1 MSSCIAVCVHYRAT
15 SNHESD
21 SGSMSSRSA
30 LSLVSLGSQL
40 KRSKKSVIMWSCDHV
55 IMWSCDHVIVWQK
68 LFAGGGFWG
77 VESKEGFGKW
87 GFLARTIGWR
97 MGWYGALGNQV
108 CGTQHRFR
116 NGVRWRLGNE
126 VYPCTSVFY
135 PRHTLFSLLY
145 TQVLSYAKCTV
156 LFKKCIAVKTHT
168 YRWTH
173 ASTCTLG
180 CLHVLHAHERHAD

>member
-1 MSSCIAVCVHYRAT
+1 MSSCVAVCVHYSAT
-15 SNHESD
+15 SNHGSD

-55 IMWSCDHVIVWQK
+55 IVWQK
-68 LFAGGGFWG
+68 LITGGGFWG

-97 MGWYGALGNQV
+97 IGWYGALRNQV
-108 CGTQHRFR
+108 CGTEHRFM
-116 NGVRWRLGNE
+116 NGVRWCLGDE
-126 VYPCTSVFY
+126 VYTCTNVFY
-135 PRHTLFSLLY
+135 PRHTLFTLIY
-145 TQVLSYAKCTV
+145 TKVLSYAKCTA
-156 LFKKCIAVKTHT
+156 LFMKCFAVKTHT
-168 YRWTH
+168 YRWAH